1 MLKAKKFRTSRNAD
15 CLQRRA
21 ADGCGGGGEG
31 RARTATQMIN
41 MSGVGSTIQNIMDEE
56 MRSCHLL
63 SESAL
68 LCADSLQPTV
78 VQRNSGN

>member
-1 MLKAKKFRTSRNAD
+1 
-15 CLQRRA
+15 
-21 ADGCGGGGEG
+21 
-31 RARTATQMIN
+31 MIN

-63 SESAL
+63 RESAL

-78 VQRNSGN
+78 MQQTVANDHVTDGFLHCAVVKCSVVSEERTASICT